1 MDAVDSF
8 TNEGATDTAATDST
22 RIGAHIALL
31 LMTVIWAVNFSVTKI
46 ALTELTPLAFN
57 AFRFVLATVVMY
69 LVLRSRGP
77 VPLPARADIPAIA
90 ALGIVG
96 NGVYQ
101 LFFILGVNRT
111 GAGAASLLLA
121 GTPLVTALLSA
132 ALGHERIRPRVWLG
146 VVCTLIGIILVVG
159 FGEAASSSPVT
170 LEGNLLMMGAT
181 LSWAGYTV
189 GSRRYIDR
197 YGPVPIT
204 AWTLWV
210 GTPVLFLLGVP
221 DLLRI
226 NIGDV
231 AFGTWLGVVYGGVLS
246 IGIAYLIW
254 YYGVKLLGNTRTSVY
269 SNLTPVL
276 ALIVAW
282 LVLREVPSV
291 GQVAGAAVIV
301 GGVTLAQRRG

>member
-8 TNEGATDTAATDST
+8 TKQGATATAATDST

-77 VPLPARADIPAIA
+77 VPLPDRGDIPAIA

-132 ALGHERIRPRVWLG
+132 GLGHERIRPRVWFG
-146 VVCTLIGIILVVG
+146 VVCTLIGIVLVTG
-159 FGEAASSSPVT
+159 FGEATSSSPVT

-189 GSRRYIDR
+189 GSRRYVDR
-197 YGPVPIT
+197 YGPVPVT

-221 DLLRI
+221 DLFRI
-226 NIGDV
+226 NTGDV
-231 AFGTWLGVVYGGVLS
+231 TLGTWLGVAYGGVLS
-246 IGIAYLIW
+246 IAIAYLIW

-276 ALIVAW
+276 ALVVAW
-282 LVLREVPSV
+282 ILLREVPSLA
-291 GQVAGAAVIV
+291 QMAGAAVIV
-301 GGVTLAQRRG
+301 SGVTLAQRRG